1 MAKKVVIYGYTALG
15 SKIANILNDKK
26 YEILVVDSEQSSLI
40 QASKDGFD
48 IFESTLLN
56 DNDLIEIG
64 IDKNIDALFCEIA
77 NQMGNGCDQPL
88 L

>member
-26 YEILVVDSEQSSLI
+26 YEILVVDSVQSSLI
-40 QASKDGFD
+40 QASKDGFE

-56 DNDLIEIG
+56 DNDLTCSSSSI
-64 IDKNIDALFCEIA
+64 L
-77 NQMGNGCDQPL
+77 
-88 L
+88 